1 MLREISI
8 VWVEL
13 GNISLKLKLEHLI
26 RPTITAS
33 FQEKCD
39 VLFPDRVSHIAMVS
53 LVAIPQSTD
62 KDNPMNVIWWAR
74 CLISKNFASYIL
86 ADAQNVP

>member
-13 GNISLKLKLEHLI
+13 GNIRLERKLEHLI
-26 RPTITAS
+26 RPTATAS
-33 FQEKCD
+33 FQESY
-39 VLFPDRVSHIAMVS
+39 PDRVSHSVMVS
-53 LVAIPQSTD
+53 LEAIPQSKD
-62 KDNPMNVIWWAR
+62 KDNPMNMIWWAR
-74 CLISKNFASYIL
+74 CLVSKNVASYIL

>member
-13 GNISLKLKLEHLI
+13 GNIRLKRKLEHLI
-26 RPTITAS
+26 RPTGTS

-39 VLFPDRVSHIAMVS
+39 VIFPDRVSHSVMVS
-53 LVAIPQSTD
+53 LEAIPQSKD
-62 KDNPMNVIWWAR
+62 KDNPMNVIWWAC
-74 CLISKNFASYIL
+74 CLISKNVASYIL

>member
-13 GNISLKLKLEHLI
+13 GNIRLKCKLEHLI
-26 RPTITAS
+26 RSTVTAS

-39 VLFPDRVSHIAMVS
+39 VIFPDRVSHSVMVS
-53 LVAIPQSTD
+53 LEAIPQSKY
-62 KDNPMNVIWWAR
+62 KDNPMNMIWWAR
-74 CLISKNFASYIL
+74 CLISKNVTSYIL
-86 ADAQNVP
+86 ADAQNVL